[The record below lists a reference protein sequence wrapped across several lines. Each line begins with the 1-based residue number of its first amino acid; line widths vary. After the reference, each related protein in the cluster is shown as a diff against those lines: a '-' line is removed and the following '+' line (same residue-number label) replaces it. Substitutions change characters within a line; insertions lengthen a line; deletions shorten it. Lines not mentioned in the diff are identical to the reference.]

1 MREEKWGT
9 EPIRGPQ
16 RPMSRPV
23 RRGGRPGADNN
34 PLFNPTVGI
43 RTSGNSHRN
52 VKIGLQNDTTIDF
65 VFDYTSSM
73 RNILPVIYIFCR
85 DVMQACQS
93 GTGRVRF
100 GVTFLSDGVE
110 SKQWKGKDFTS
121 VSTDV
126 LDAMLTH
133 EVSGGGVDSYE
144 RLGTA
149 VRMSLEKL
157 SAVPAG
163 ERVLMLFTDSSPTDE
178 DLERVFCR
186 NETSIR
192 SAVLFVP
199 TAYSGSE
206 YMFRMVDADGKT
218 DRAKTAV
225 IFDINDVIKDR
236 YLKISA
242 ARNGRQVMDDNQLLK
257 NQLLMALS

>member
-23 RRGGRPGADNN
+23 RRGGRPGADTN
-34 PLFNPTVGI
+34 PIFNPGGGI
-43 RTSGNSHRN
+43 RPSGNSHRN

-65 VFDYTSSM
+65 VFDYTSSAK
-73 RNILPVIYIFCR
+73 NILPVIYIFCR

-100 GVTFLSDGVE
+100 GVTFLSDEAE
-110 SKQWKGKDFTS
+110 SKQWKNKDFTS

-163 ERVLMLFTDSSPTDE
+163 ERVLM
-178 DLERVFCR
+178 
-186 NETSIR
+186 
-192 SAVLFVP
+192 
-199 TAYSGSE
+199 
-206 YMFRMVDADGKT
+206 
-218 DRAKTAV
+218 
-225 IFDINDVIKDR
+225 
-236 YLKISA
+236 
-242 ARNGRQVMDDNQLLK
+242 
-257 NQLLMALS
+257 

>member
-1 MREEKWGT
+1 
-9 EPIRGPQ
+9 
-16 RPMSRPV
+16 MSRPV

-52 VKIGLQNDTTIDF
+52 VQIGLQNDTTIDF

-100 GVTFLSDGVE
+100 GVTFLSGGAE
-110 SKQWKGKDFTS
+110 SKQWKNKNFTS

-133 EVSGGGVDSYE
+133 EVSGGGDSYE

-149 VRMSLEKL
+149 VRTSLKKL

-178 DLERVFCR
+178 DLERVSFR
-186 NETSIR
+186 NEIPIR

-225 IFDINDVIKDR
+225 VFDIEDVIKER
-236 YLKISA
+236 YLKTVTEK
-242 ARNGRQVMDDNQLLK
+242 NGRQVMDDNQLLK
-257 NQLLMALS
+257 NQLLMALA